1 VLPDDFD
8 RIDVAS
14 HGARR
19 LEPALLTIPNAV
31 SYSGLSRSEIY
42 RRLATGDIN
51 AVKAGS
57 RTLVSVASL
66 RVYLQKLPRATFRPA
81 PSTDSGA

>member
-1 VLPDDFD
+1 MPPGDVE
-8 RIDVAS
+8 RVDVAS
-14 HGARR
+14 RGTSR

-42 RRLATGDIN
+42 RRLAAGDIE

-57 RTLVSVASL
+57 RTLVSMASL
-66 RVYLQKLPRATFRPA
+66 RSYIQKLPRATFRPA
-81 PSTDSGA
+81 HATDSRA